1 MGTQD
6 VGSIKVNILGT
17 VEVKGKQ
24 YGIVESAEG
33 GYVNG
38 IYTKYLLAPLATIEK
53 TIPPEQRA
61 DRQEV

>member
-1 MGTQD
+1 
-6 VGSIKVNILGT
+6 VNILGT